1 VSFKLRG
8 AHQSTITISREGEC
22 PLHRALDAVTVQA
35 VSNTAL
41 RVSGLFEQKPV
52 QFLLDSGA
60 AVSVCRHDLLPE
72 GLHLDTTLAIS
83 TVGANGTPL
92 DVQGQ
97 VTTNV
102 AIGPFRATQD
112 FVVVAGL
119 TVDCLLGADFLLRH
133 GAVLNCKA
141 RTLQIGGCIIPL
153 FPEVNKEPSM
163 VCMEKTIEIPARSVM
178 LLTAKVAV
186 KPGMPI
192 TDLEGLLEPIGTPGM
207 PKRLLIA
214 RSFSHV
220 SNECDVTCQVVNVGP
235 PA

>member
-1 VSFKLRG
+1 VST
-8 AHQSTITISREGEC
+8 HQSIITTSREGEY
-22 PLHRALDAVTVQA
+22 PLDHVLDAVTVQA

-41 RVSGLFEQKPV
+41 RVSGFEQKPV
-52 QFLLDSGA
+52 QFLYDSGA

-83 TVGANGTPL
+83 TVGANGIPL

-112 FVVVAGL
+112 FVVVTGL
-119 TVDCLLGADFLLRH
+119 TVDCLLRADFLLRH
-133 GAVLNCKA
+133 GAVLNCKT

-178 LLTAKVAV
+178 LLTAKVAATIYPQV
-186 KPGMPI
+186 KPIVG
-192 TDLEGLLEPIGTPGM
+192 GGTIFGVADSG
-207 PKRLLIA
+207 A
-214 RSFSHV
+214 RV
-220 SNECDVTCQVVNVGP
+220 E
-235 PA
+235 